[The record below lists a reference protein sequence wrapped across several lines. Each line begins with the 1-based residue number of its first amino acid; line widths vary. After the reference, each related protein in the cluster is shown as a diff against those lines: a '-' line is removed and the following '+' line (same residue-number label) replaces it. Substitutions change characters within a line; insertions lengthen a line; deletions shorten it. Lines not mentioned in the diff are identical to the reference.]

1 MSKVIFLLPSLRV
14 NGVPVLFELADRL
27 LKRNHDVR
35 ITSLDELV
43 SSLYPLGI
51 QPQKIQDS
59 LKFFEEADA
68 IIAYHPA
75 CAFYI
80 NDLDVKAKKFYFLTD
95 DIKRFYTRKVI
106 KASFLKLD
114 KARVEI
120 EYEAQQKYLEASY
133 QLPFTF
139 LVTNESLFTI
149 GFQKKSI
156 IIPIGVNHKLF
167 YPELAIPKSNVPR
180 ILVEG
185 NLLPWKGIKS
195 VNRALSDLRGFE
207 LWTMS
212 NTKFT
217 IKSDKHWMNPT
228 VDGTRKILSSCDI
241 LIRAYY
247 EDGTADLLAQAM
259 ACGCAVITR
268 ETAGAKMFCKHEENS
283 LMFQTGKNPKND
295 ASKIKSCIEK
305 LMKNKKLREKI
316 IRGGLKTAKELDWE
330 KSTDVLE
337 KALKG

>member
-1 MSKVIFLLPSLRV
+1 MKIIFLLPSLRV

-27 LKRNHDVR
+27 LERNHDVR

-43 SSLYPLGI
+43 SPIYPLKI

-59 LKFFEEADA
+59 LKFFEKADA
-68 IIAYHPA
+68 IIAYHPS

-80 NDLDVKAKKFYFLTD
+80 NDLDVQAKKFYFLTD
-95 DIKRFYTRKVI
+95 DIKKFYSRKTI
-106 KASFLKLD
+106 KANFPKLD
-114 KARVEI
+114 KDRIEVEH
-120 EYEAQQKYLEASY
+120 EAQQKYLEASY

-167 YPELAIPKSNVPR
+167 YPELAVPKNDIPR

-185 NLLPWKGIKS
+185 NLFPWKGVESI
-195 VNRALSDLRGFE
+195 NRALSDLRGFE

-217 IKSDKHWMNPT
+217 IKSDKHWINPT
-228 VDGTRKILSSCDI
+228 IGGTRKILSSCDI

-247 EDGTADLLAQAM
+247 EDGTAELQAQAM

-283 LMFQTGKNPKND
+283 LVFQTGRNPKDD

-305 LMKNKKLREKI
+305 LMKNKTLREKI
-316 IRGGLKTAKELDWE
+316 IRGGLETAKKLDWE
-330 KSTDVLE
+330 NSTDILE
-337 KALKG
+337 KVLKS